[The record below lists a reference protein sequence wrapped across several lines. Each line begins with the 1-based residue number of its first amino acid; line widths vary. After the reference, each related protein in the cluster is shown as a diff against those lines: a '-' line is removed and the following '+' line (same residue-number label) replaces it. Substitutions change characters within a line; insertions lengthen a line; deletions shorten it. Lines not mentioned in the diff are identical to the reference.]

1 MEMPHN
7 ISRLTIPRMLL
18 LSLTKAAGALEVSPQ
33 GLKLGEPQEQE
44 LTGMKDVTGVMQMF

>member
-1 MEMPHN
+1 MPHN